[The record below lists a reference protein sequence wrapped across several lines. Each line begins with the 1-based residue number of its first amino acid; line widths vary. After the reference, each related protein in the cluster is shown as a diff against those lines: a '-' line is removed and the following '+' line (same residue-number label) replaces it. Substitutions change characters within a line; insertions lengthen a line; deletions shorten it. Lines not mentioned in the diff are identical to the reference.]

1 MTSWR
6 DQPVVPVDR
15 EGSTEPE
22 GDRVNRCSAP
32 RLASTPIFGAGT
44 LVQNG
49 YLTPVSRLMMI
60 ACPTSRATAAS
71 RTTRYAGLLTTPSDT
86 INVVAAAGGCGTF
99 SRIISAPVMAR
110 ESAVA
115 MILAQPSSVTMA
127 GPACSNPV
135 TQSAAYPQA
144 IPIA

>member
-44 LVQNG
+44 LAQNG

-60 ACPTSRATAAS
+60 ACPTSRATPTS
-71 RTTRYAGLLTTPSDT
+71 RTTRYAGLLTTPRDT
-86 INVVAAAGGCGTF
+86 INVVAAAGGCATF
-99 SRIISAPVMAR
+99 RRIISAPVVAR
-110 ESAVA
+110 DKATA
-115 MILAQPSSVTMA
+115 RILAHWSSVIIA
-127 GPACSNPV
+127 GPASCNPV
-135 TQSAAYPQA
+135 TH
-144 IPIA
+144 